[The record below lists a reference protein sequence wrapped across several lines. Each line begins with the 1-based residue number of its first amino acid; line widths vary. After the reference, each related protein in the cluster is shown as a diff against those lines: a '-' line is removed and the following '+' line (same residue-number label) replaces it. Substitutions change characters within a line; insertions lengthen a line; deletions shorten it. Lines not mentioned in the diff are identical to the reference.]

1 LVFITIPKALR
12 DRLGEEATEAFTEVV
27 KALDLEARKE
37 ALVLAEER
45 FEKRLTEEIG
55 KVNERLTEEI
65 GKVNERLTE
74 EIGKVR
80 LDLEK
85 LRTEMQLL
93 KADLLKWVFV
103 AWLSQI
109 GVLSGIMLAFLKYVR

>member
-1 LVFITIPKALR
+1 LVLITIPKPLR
-12 DRLGEEATEAFTEVV
+12 DKLGEEATEAFTEVV

-45 FEKRLTEEIG
+45 FERRLTEEIG
-55 KVNERLTEEI
+55 KVNERLTEEM
-65 GKVNERLTE
+65 GKV
-74 EIGKVR
+74 K
-80 LDLEK
+80 LDLER

-93 KADLLKWVFV
+93 KAEILKWVFI

-109 GVLSGIMLAFLKYVR
+109 GILSGIMFAFLKYVR